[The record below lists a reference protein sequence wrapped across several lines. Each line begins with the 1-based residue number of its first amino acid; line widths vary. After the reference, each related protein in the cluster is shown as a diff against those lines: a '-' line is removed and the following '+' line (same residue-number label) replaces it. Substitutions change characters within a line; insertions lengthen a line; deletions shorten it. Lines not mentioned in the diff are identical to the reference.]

1 MKKKLDLESE
11 INNFLELWDCE
22 QNIQFLKDIIPLFEL
37 YDVDDENDWVEKKV
51 GGDEENVRTIRLIR
65 TVYLISRIAEFHAGR
80 LLRIRSEFKDLWKKM
95 EKQGIENS

>member
-37 YDVDDENDWVEKKV
+37 YNVDDENDWVEKKV